1 MARAELHLHLE
12 GTVEPA
18 TIRELDPSLSEDE
31 IAERYRFT
39 DFGGFIAAFRWI
51 SQRLRTP
58 EDYAR
63 ITSALC
69 QRLREQD
76 IAYAEI
82 TLAAG
87 VVIWKEQDLPAVYD
101 AVHRAALAS
110 PVEVRW
116 NLDSIRQFGPELAQK
131 VAEFA
136 ATRAGRGV
144 VSVGIGGDEAAGPAE
159 WFADVYRY
167 ARDRGLRLTAHAGE
181 TAGPASIWSALE
193 IGAER
198 IGHGIR
204 AVDDPVLLAHLAKH
218 RIPLEISMFSN
229 VATGAVSSLAA
240 HPIRK
245 LYDAGVPITLNT
257 DDPALFGNT
266 LADEFALAKSHFG
279 FTDSELD
286 RVRRNAFDFRFS

>member
-1 MARAELHLHLE
+1 MAQAELHLHLE
-12 GTVEPA
+12 GSVEPA
-18 TIRELDPSLSEDE
+18 TIRKFDSSLSDTE

-39 DFGGFIAAFRWI
+39 DFAGFIATFRWI

-58 EDYAR
+58 EHYAA
-63 ITSALC
+63 ITTALC
-69 QRLREQD
+69 RSLHEQN
-76 IAYAEI
+76 ITYAEI

-87 VVIWKEQDLPAVYD
+87 VVIWKELDLPAIYD
-101 AVHRAALAS
+101 AVYQAALAS

-136 ATRAGRGV
+136 ATRTDLGV
-144 VSVGIGGDEAAGPAE
+144 VSIGIGGDEVAGPAE

-167 ARDRGLRLTAHAGE
+167 AREAGLRLTAHAGE
-181 TAGPASIWSALE
+181 TDGPASIWSALE

-204 AVDDPVLLAHLAKH
+204 AVDDPLLLTHLAKH
-218 RIPLEISMFSN
+218 QIPLEISIASN

-240 HPIRK
+240 HPVRK

-266 LADEFALAKSHFG
+266 LAGEFALAKTHFG
-279 FTDSELD
+279 FTDTELD
-286 RVRRNAFDFRFS
+286 RVRRNAFEFRFF